1 VNNTVLYSLV
11 ESCKIINSSKIPK
24 QRLFENIINPAK
36 IVSLQHS
43 ISIAFSFV
51 FVSDYFDQGSSIKN
65 DVMYNTSVFC
75 FVFFFFLVNLA
86 WLYWSEQIGAT
97 RILFPPPSLSLKR
110 FPLFLVTTCGVFSEN
125 FDLCLSA
132 RLNWQ
137 SGVSPRPIFAF
148 YDLLFFIALVP
159 F

>member
-1 VNNTVLYSLV
+1 MNNTVLYSLV

-75 FVFFFFLVNLA
+75 FVFFFFGQPRMAVLERANR
-86 WLYWSEQIGAT
+86 SNKNI
-97 RILFPPPSLSLKR
+97 
-110 FPLFLVTTCGVFSEN
+110 
-125 FDLCLSA
+125 
-132 RLNWQ
+132 
-137 SGVSPRPIFAF
+137 VSPSFPVIETFSFVFGHYLWGFQRKF
-148 YDLLFFIALVP
+148 
-159 F
+159 